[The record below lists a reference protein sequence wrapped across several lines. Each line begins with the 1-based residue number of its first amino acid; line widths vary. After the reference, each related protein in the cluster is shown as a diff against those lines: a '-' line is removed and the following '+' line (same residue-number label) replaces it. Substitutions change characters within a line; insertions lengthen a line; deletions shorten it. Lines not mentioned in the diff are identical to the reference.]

1 MKLPL
6 GQYYQL
12 LAIYLAPQ
20 RRRTLW
26 MAIFLLGSIALR
38 LVNPQIMRYF
48 IDTALAGGELTGL
61 LSAAGLFLGIAV
73 VGQALA
79 VGATY
84 FSEQVAWTAT
94 NALRF
99 DLVAHVLKLDLS
111 FHKQH
116 TPGELIERIDGDVNK
131 LSNFF
136 SRFTIN
142 ILGSVLMMI
151 GVLVLVYREDWRVGV
166 ALTLFAILGLGL
178 LVRIREFATPFWA
191 KERQVNAEFYGFL
204 GEHLGAT
211 EDLRANGA
219 TPYVMQR
226 FRELLR
232 QWLPIRLKANL
243 AGYTM
248 WMTNAGVFAVGT
260 MIAFGMGAYLWQIGA
275 MTLGTVYLIYHYTEL
290 LRDPIAQLR
299 FQLTELQQ
307 AEASIQ
313 RIDALLQTQSRLR
326 TTAAQLTSDP
336 LPAGPLAVAL
346 DGVSFS
352 YADEPNE
359 RVLQAI
365 TLSLAPGRVL
375 GLLGRTG
382 SGKTTLARL
391 LLRLYDPTGGELCV
405 GGLNPATLPLE
416 VYRRRVGM
424 VTQDVQLFQAS
435 VRDNLTF
442 FDPTIP
448 DARIHAVLADLG
460 LGNWVR
466 ALPQGLDTTLTT
478 GSAGLSAGQAQ
489 LLAFARIFLT
499 DPGLVILDEASS
511 RLDPASEQLLER
523 AVDNLLRP
531 TDSQRTA
538 ILIAHRLGTVQ
549 RADEILILENG
560 QVVEH
565 GDRIVLAANP
575 HSRFYALLR
584 TGMEEVLV

>member
-6 GQYYQL
+6 KQYYQL
-12 LAIYLAPQ
+12 LARYLQPQQ
-20 RRRTLW
+20 RRVGW
-26 MAIFLLGSIALR
+26 MSLFLLVSIGLR
-38 LVNPQIMRYF
+38 LINPQIMRYF
-48 IDTALAGGELTGL
+48 IDAALGGGELPGL
-61 LSAAGLFLGIAV
+61 LVAAALFLGIAV
-73 VGQALA
+73 AGQALA

-99 DLVAHVLKLDLS
+99 DLVAHTLNLDLS

-151 GVLVLVYREDWRVGV
+151 GVLALLYREDWRVGL
-166 ALTLFAILGLGL
+166 ALTLFAFGGLAL
-178 LVRIREFATPFWA
+178 LLRLREFATPFWE
-191 KERQVNAEFYGFL
+191 KERQINAEFYGFL

-219 TPYVMQR
+219 TGYVLNR
-226 FRELLR
+226 FHAILHR
-232 QWLPIRLKANL
+232 WLPIRLKANL
-243 AGYTM
+243 AGYSM
-248 WMTNAGVFAVGT
+248 WMTNVGVFAVGT
-260 MIAFGMGAYLWQIGA
+260 MIVFGLGAYLWQMGA
-275 MTLGTVYLIYHYTEL
+275 MTLGTVYLIYNYTEL

-299 FQLTELQQ
+299 FQLVELQQ
-307 AEASIQ
+307 AEAGIK
-313 RIDALLQTQSRLR
+313 RIETLLATRSQLVEKQEGALP
-326 TTAAQLTSDP
+326 D
-336 LPAGPLAVAL
+336 GPLAVTF
-346 DGVSFS
+346 DQVNFS
-352 YADEPNE
+352 YADEPEE
-359 RVLQAI
+359 RVLQEI
-365 TLSLAPGRVL
+365 TLRLQPGRVL

-391 LLRLYDPTGGELCV
+391 LLRLYDPTRGVLRV
-405 GGLNPATLPLE
+405 GGCDPAE
-416 VYRRRVGM
+416 VALHQYRRRVGM
-424 VTQDVQLFQAS
+424 VTQDVQLFQAT

-442 FDPTIP
+442 FNPAIADE
-448 DARIHAVLADLG
+448 RIHAVLTEVG
-460 LGNWVR
+460 LDQWLQT
-466 ALPQGLDTTLTT
+466 LPHGLDTELAA
-478 GSAGLSAGQAQ
+478 GGAGLSAGQAQ

-511 RLDPASEQLLER
+511 RLDPATEQLLER
-523 AVDNLLRP
+523 AVDKLLHN
-531 TDSQRTA
+531 RTA

-560 QVVEH
+560 RVVEN
-565 GDRIVLAANP
+565 GDRIALAASP
-575 HSRFYALLR
+575 DSRFYQLLR

>member
-6 GQYYQL
+6 KQYYAL
-12 LAIYLAPQ
+12 LATYLAPQ

-26 MAIFLLGSIALR
+26 MAGFLLVSIALR

-48 IDTALAGGELTGL
+48 IDAALGGGELRTL
-61 LSAAGLFLGIAV
+61 LTAAALFLGIAV
-73 VGQALA
+73 LGQAAA

-99 DLVAHVLKLDLS
+99 DLVAHVLQLDLS
-111 FHKQH
+111 FYKQH

-142 ILGSVLMMI
+142 IIGSVIMMI
-151 GVLVLVYREDWRVGV
+151 GVLGLLYREDWRVGL
-166 ALTLFAILGLGL
+166 ALTLFALGGL
-178 LVRIREFATPFWA
+178 FLLLRIREFATPFWE

-219 TPYVMQR
+219 TAYVIER
-226 FRELLR
+226 FHALLR
-232 QWLPIRLKANL
+232 RWLPIRTKANL
-243 AGYTM
+243 AGYSM
-248 WMTNAGVFAVGT
+248 WMTNVAVFAVGT
-260 MIAFGMGAYLWQIGA
+260 MIAFSLGAYLWQIGA

-299 FQLTELQQ
+299 FQLVELQQ
-307 AEASIQ
+307 AEAAIK
-313 RIDALLQTQSRLR
+313 RIEDLLATQSRLID
-326 TTAAQLTSDP
+326 TGDSQLP
-336 LPAGPLAVAL
+336 GGPLAVEL
-346 DGVSFS
+346 TQVGFS
-352 YADEPNE
+352 YADEPEE
-359 RVLQAI
+359 RVLQALD
-365 TLSLAPGRVL
+365 LSLAPGRVL

-382 SGKTTLARL
+382 SGKSTLARL
-391 LLRLYDPTGGELCV
+391 LLRLYDPTSGELRV
-405 GGLNPATLPLE
+405 GGCNPATLPLQA
-416 VYRRRVGM
+416 YRRRVGM

-442 FDPTIP
+442 FNPAIP
-448 DARIHAVLADLG
+448 DARILGVLTELG
-460 LGNWVR
+460 LEGW
-466 ALPQGLDTTLTT
+466 LHTLSQGLDTPLAA
-478 GSAGLSAGQAQ
+478 GGAGLSAGQAQ

-511 RLDPASEQLLER
+511 RLDPATEQLLER
-523 AVDNLLRP
+523 AVDKLLHN
-531 TDSQRTA
+531 RTA

-549 RADEILILENG
+549 RADSILILEQG
-560 QVVEH
+560 RIVEY
-565 GDRIVLAANP
+565 GDRLALTANP
-575 HSRFYALLR
+575 ASRFAQLLR